1 MQFFVCG
8 IFCMRC
14 PNLFCRRSQSE
25 AECAAERGN
34 VRPEAPACIHSAPA
48 KTGAAQTEKIPAAGV
63 WCARVRSE
71 GFKESP
77 SYGAEG
83 FLQVI
88 RYKGRYPGSLRRDL
102 LHGATHSLTHEL

>member
-1 MQFFVCG
+1 MGSIRF
-8 IFCMRC
+8 
-14 PNLFCRRSQSE
+14 PCRT
-25 AECAAERGN
+25 RGGK
-34 VRPEAPACIHSAPA
+34 RKCFSFYWTPACIHSALA
-48 KTGAAQTEKIPAAGV
+48 KTGATQTEKIPAAGV

-88 RYKGRYPGSLRRDL
+88 RYKNGYPGSLRRDL
-102 LHGATHSLTHEL
+102 LHGAPHSLTHGI